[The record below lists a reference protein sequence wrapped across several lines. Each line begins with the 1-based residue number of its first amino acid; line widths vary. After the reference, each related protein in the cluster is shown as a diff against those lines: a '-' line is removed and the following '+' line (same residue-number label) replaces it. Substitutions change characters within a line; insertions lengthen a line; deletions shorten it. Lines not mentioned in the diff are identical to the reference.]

1 MTNQKVNKKVI
12 NATEVT
18 INGVKYRSK
27 LEARCAQILKENNI
41 SFEYEPKTF
50 ELISGFTP
58 LIPYY
63 DEETPK
69 QRLKRLK
76 FGSKVVERSLIAKT
90 SKIISLKYTPDIYV
104 KYNNLDI
111 WIEVKSIENDVFYI
125 KKKLFIKLLGEELI
139 KNGKKSMYFE
149 IHSIKQLKQAI
160 EIWKK
165 YDRDNTK

>member
-18 INGVKYRSK
+18 VNGVKYRSK

-76 FGSKVVERSLIAKT
+76 SGSKVIERSLIAKT

-139 KNGKKSMYFE
+139 KSDKKSMYFE

>member
-1 MTNQKVNKKVI
+1 MIFKSNLPVEQNYDKTSEIDYEYKI
-12 NATEVT
+12 
-18 INGVKYRSK
+18 R
-27 LEARCAQILKENNI
+27 I
-41 SFEYEPKTF
+41 SSTTKN
-50 ELISGFTP
+50 
-58 LIPYY
+58 
-63 DEETPK
+63 
-69 QRLKRLK
+69 
-76 FGSKVVERSLIAKT
+76 GSKVIEKSLIAKT

-139 KNGKKSMYFE
+139 KSGKKSMYFE

>member
-18 INGVKYRSK
+18 VNGVKYRSK

-41 SFEYEPKTF
+41 PFEYEPKTF

-76 FGSKVVERSLIAKT
+76 SGSKVIERSLIAKT

-139 KNGKKSMYFE
+139 KSDKKSMYFE

>member
-1 MTNQKVNKKVI
+1 MTNQKINKKVI

-18 INGVKYRSK
+18 VDGIKYRSK

-50 ELISGFTP
+50 ELVPGFIP
-58 LIPYY
+58 SIPYY

-76 FGSKVVERSLIAKT
+76 NGSKVIEKSLIAKT

-125 KKKLFIKLLGEELI
+125 KKKLFIKLLSEEFT
-139 KNGKKSMYFE
+139 KSGKKAMYFE
-149 IHSIKQLKQAI
+149 VHSIAQLKQAI
-160 EIWKK
+160 KIWKE
-165 YDRDNTK
+165 YDRNYS

>member
-1 MTNQKVNKKVI
+1 MTNQKINKKVI

-18 INGVKYRSK
+18 VNGVKYRSK

-50 ELISGFTP
+50 ELISGFIP

-76 FGSKVVERSLIAKT
+76 SGSKIVERSLIAKT

-125 KKKLFIKLLGEELI
+125 KKKLFIKLLGEELC
-139 KNGKKSMYFE
+139 KSGKKSMYFE

-165 YDRDNTK
+165 YDRNNTK

>member
-1 MTNQKVNKKVI
+1 MTNQKVNQKVI

-18 INGVKYRSK
+18 VNGVKYRSK

-76 FGSKVVERSLIAKT
+76 SGSKVIERSLIAKT

-139 KNGKKSMYFE
+139 KSGKKSMYFE

>member
-1 MTNQKVNKKVI
+1 MNISLNKKI
-12 NATEVT
+12 KNATPV
-18 INGVKYRSK
+18 ISDNIKYRSK
-27 LEARCAQILKENNI
+27 LECRCAQILKENNI
-41 SFEYEPKTF
+41 PFEYEPKTF
-50 ELISGFTP
+50 ELISGFIP

-63 DEETPK
+63 NEETPK

-76 FGSKVVERSLIAKT
+76 SGSKVVERSLIAKT

-139 KNGKKSMYFE
+139 KSGKKSMYFE